1 MLKNKEE
8 EKMAVAYAKDVLEID
23 MNRTIEKKD
32 ESIRN
37 LSNMLQR
44 NRAEM
49 EKGNDRLY
57 VINEE
62 LAEEKLRRKETEE
75 EMFKQNKLLQWLEI
89 KVKEL
94 EGLIQQEKEKY
105 EALVEQHEREILS
118 MEEQHQKEVRGLV
131 E

>member
-105 EALVEQHEREILS
+105 EA